1 MSLRMLWNLRLCLWG
16 AGALP
21 LLFLAV
27 LVSASASFAQTQV
40 PDTFLSEPKPV
51 RVGLNLGIDAEPF
64 IIGIDGRNATTGPI
78 QLAAPVIG
86 PLLSVE
92 GDVSSQAATRRPVEL
107 RDNGCSGVIQPG
119 QSCAISLALPPDLGA
134 GRYTID
140 VMLPGVGGGQS
151 ARTIPIHV
159 RASPWLAGLVIAI
172 GVALGALVTDWRTA
186 ARPVTGRRIEAASL
200 RENARKLAGASAQPS
215 VQARAR
221 EMVRDL
227 RAADADI
234 IAGKDVATLLADRQQ
249 RFEILHRCERL
260 LNAAAAPQGEAENIF
275 RPPARR
281 LAATLDAV
289 DWKAE
294 DIDAAGRALAAEL
307 AGFQRLHDAAAAY
320 NAVALRLSAGVA
332 RCRKSQAIQKD
343 WRDAADLRERA
354 FGEMTGTP
362 PAGTTEVARRAAE
375 LEAATARL
383 AGQAGAIG
391 DAALEEL
398 QAAIAE
404 KLAAAKP
411 TASARTAL
419 EDMARQ
425 VKALAAAP
433 QGAQAKLDA
442 AVALWADFDRLSPA
456 LETAEATVAGPAI
469 PKVLPEDS
477 GLRYEWEM
485 ETFQP
490 AVGASAAVLQRS
502 LRRWNW
508 ITSLVTLAGIAAV
521 GVLVLWVPNTAWG
534 TVQDVILALLGGAGT
549 RLAIGTLAAP
559 GTPQA

>member
-1 MSLRMLWNLRLCLWG
+1 MSLRMLLNPRFCLWK
-16 AGALP
+16 AAALP
-21 LLFLAV
+21 ALILLV
-27 LVSASASFAQTQV
+27 LVSASAGFAQTSV

-51 RVGLNLGIDAEPF
+51 RVGLNLGADTGPF
-64 IIGIDGRNATTGPI
+64 VIGIDGRNATTGAI
-78 QLAAPVIG
+78 QLGAPVIG

-92 GDVSSQAATRRPVEL
+92 GDVSTQAATRQPVGL
-107 RDNGCSGVIQPG
+107 RGNGCSGVIQPG
-119 QSCAISLALPPDLGA
+119 QSCAILLALPPDLGA

-140 VMLPGVGGGQS
+140 VMLPGAGGGQS

-186 ARPVTGRRIEAASL
+186 ARPVTSRRIEAASL

-227 RAADADI
+227 RAADADM
-234 IAGKDVATLLADRQQ
+234 IAGKDVASLLADRHQ
-249 RFEILHRCERL
+249 RFEILRRCEQL

-281 LAATLDAV
+281 LVAALDAV

-294 DIDAAGRALAAEL
+294 DIEAASKALASEL

-343 WRDAADLRERA
+343 WRDAASLRERV
-354 FGEMTGTP
+354 FEEMTGTP
-362 PAGTTEVARRAAE
+362 QAGTTEVARRAAE
-375 LEAATARL
+375 LEAATAGL

-411 TASARTAL
+411 TGSARTAL
-419 EDMARQ
+419 EDMAREAA
-425 VKALAAAP
+425 ALAALP

-442 AVALWADFDRLSPA
+442 AVALWAEFDRLSPV
-456 LETAEATVAGPAI
+456 LETAEAAVAGPAI
-469 PKVLPEDS
+469 PKVLPDDS

-490 AVGASAAVLQRS
+490 AVGASAATLQRS

-559 GTPQA
+559 GASQG

>member
-1 MSLRMLWNLRLCLWG
+1 MSLRMLWNLRLCLCG

-21 LLFLAV
+21 LLFLAA
-27 LVSASASFAQTQV
+27 LVSAPASFAQTPV
-40 PDTFLSEPKPV
+40 PDTFLAEPKPV

-64 IIGIDGRNATTGPI
+64 VIGMDGRNATTGPI

-92 GDVSSQAATRRPVEL
+92 GDVSTQAATRRPVEL

-134 GRYTID
+134 GRYMID

-186 ARPVTGRRIEAASL
+186 ARPVTSRRIEAASL

-221 EMVRDL
+221 ELVRDL

-249 RFEILHRCERL
+249 RLEILHRCERL

-375 LEAATARL
+375 LEAATAKL

-404 KLAAAKP
+404 KLAASKP
-411 TASARTAL
+411 AASARTAL

-425 VKALAAAP
+425 AKALAAA
-433 QGAQAKLDA
+433 GEQAKLDA
-442 AVALWADFDRLSPA
+442 AVALWADFDRLSPG

-469 PKVLPEDS
+469 PKVLPDDS

-490 AVGASAAVLQRS
+490 AVGASATTLQRS

-559 GTPQA
+559 GAPQA